1 MPRNKHDCQYLTLF
15 SLTCLVCWLHFI
27 FWNQS
32 SSPLGQRL
40 RNQLKEIRQNRTN
53 VGGVTTIH
61 RHCQHMKDT
70 FSPEWT
76 TRSIDETTK
85 MLFYQRIAL
94 DRDDPNQT
102 FWTLGEI
109 LEIQRSVSNDGK
121 PLTKLRPKEYPSL
134 RPDAMTQMCFSPT
147 NRSIPRQR
155 LIYNRV
161 PKCASSTMQ
170 SVITFLGLRN
180 NFDYRASNIFWKRL
194 QSTSEERHWIR
205 AVNQEIQGL
214 QRPLVTDRHFY
225 FVDLEQYGSERVN
238 WINIVRDPIE
248 RLISEFYYLRHP
260 KRWMNQSRRPSQTWF
275 NLTFNECLQNGLPEC
290 MFHLDGNYLRE
301 LQLTY
306 FCGSALE
313 CSQVG
318 NLRALQQAKS
328 NLERHYSVV
337 GIMSDLETSLRV
349 MEAYLPAF
357 FTGAEHLFRRM
368 RSPNGEEFRRNPGI
382 KPVTPLDSRLHE
394 SLKSN
399 LSTEYQF
406 YEFALKRLIDQ
417 DRHIRKSENE

>member
-1 MPRNKHDCQYLTLF
+1 
-15 SLTCLVCWLHFI
+15 
-27 FWNQS
+27 
-32 SSPLGQRL
+32 
-40 RNQLKEIRQNRTN
+40 
-53 VGGVTTIH
+53 
-61 RHCQHMKDT
+61 
-70 FSPEWT
+70 
-76 TRSIDETTK
+76 
-85 MLFYQRIAL
+85 IAL

-109 LEIQRSVSNDGK
+109 LKIQRSVSNDGK

-337 GIMSDLETSLRV
+337 GIMSDLETSLR
-349 MEAYLPAF
+349 LP
-357 FTGAEHLFRRM
+357 L
-368 RSPNGEEFRRNPGI
+368 
-382 KPVTPLDSRLHE
+382 VT
-394 SLKSN
+394 
-399 LSTEYQF
+399 
-406 YEFALKRLIDQ
+406 RLIRQRGGLRPPPLLVVVVVEDEAAAAAFGVFSVGG
-417 DRHIRKSENE
+417 RLSLIVIRNTVMDKRALMPKVTFSPDSEGT